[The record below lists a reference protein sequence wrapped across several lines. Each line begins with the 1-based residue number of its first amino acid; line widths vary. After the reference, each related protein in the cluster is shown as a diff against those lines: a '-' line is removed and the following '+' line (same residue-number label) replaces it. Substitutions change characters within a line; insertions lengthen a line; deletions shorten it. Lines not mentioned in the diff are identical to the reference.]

1 MLPSNLISYIYSE
14 SGIARLVS
22 YRIKSEG
29 VNSLRVTVQ
38 QPQHLDELNKNKGVS
53 ENFSKHIEAEK
64 LFLNLK
70 KNYDLDDKDYFS
82 TLNPIRYRH
91 IINRTILKQ
100 YLRENMIIGE
110 VEVEDTSAT
119 KKHLTSKHLAMQM
132 GGSESPQTPYAM
144 KGYSA
149 TLGQLQNIVLAL

>member
-22 YRIKSEG
+22 YGIKSEG

-53 ENFSKHIEAEK
+53 ENFAKHIDAEK

-70 KNYDLDDKDYFS
+70 KNYDLDDKDY
-82 TLNPIRYRH
+82 I
-91 IINRTILKQ
+91 
-100 YLRENMIIGE
+100 
-110 VEVEDTSAT
+110 
-119 KKHLTSKHLAMQM
+119 
-132 GGSESPQTPYAM
+132 
-144 KGYSA
+144 
-149 TLGQLQNIVLAL
+149 

>member
-70 KNYDLDDKDYFS
+70 KNYDLDDKDYIS

-110 VEVEDTSAT
+110 VDVEDASAT
-119 KKHLTSKHLAMQM
+119 KKHLTSKQLAMQM
-132 GGSESPQTPYAM
+132 GGSESPQTPYQM
-144 KGYSA
+144 KGYSG
-149 TLGQLQNIVLAL
+149 TVGQF

>member
-22 YRIKSEG
+22 YGIKSEG

-38 QPQHLDELNKNKGVS
+38 QPPHLDELSGGGVG
-53 ENFSKHIEAEK
+53 EGFAKRIGAEG

-70 KNYDLDDKDYFS
+70 KNYDLDDKDYIS

-132 GGSESPQTPYAM
+132 GGSESPQTPYQM
-144 KGYSA
+144 KGYSG
-149 TLGQLQNIVLAL
+149 TLGQF